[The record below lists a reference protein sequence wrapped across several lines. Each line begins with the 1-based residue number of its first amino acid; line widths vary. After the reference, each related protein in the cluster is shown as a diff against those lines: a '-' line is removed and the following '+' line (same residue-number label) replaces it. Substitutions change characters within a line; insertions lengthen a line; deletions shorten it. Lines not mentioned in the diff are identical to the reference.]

1 MLSPLKVA
9 KMSELEK
16 TIENLNAI
24 VMEQIKVIYEWVI
37 GK

>member
-24 VMEQIKVIYEWVI
+24 IMEQIKVIYEWVI

>member
-9 KMSELEK
+9 KISELEK

-24 VMEQIKVIYEWVI
+24 TMEQIKVIYEWI
-37 GK
+37 ISK